1 MQIGYLSA
9 NPFASDAE
17 QFTITPEQQAA
28 QRLHDAAPELLAA
41 LKECIKHLP
50 KSVHVLADMN
60 LSDEVRDSP
69 EFAAFYMARA
79 AIAKAEG

>member
-41 LKECIKHLP
+41 LVKIDKLASEADTDAN
-50 KSVHVLADMN
+50 SQAVLA
-60 LSDEVRDSP
+60 LQVSVI
-69 EFAAFYMARA
+69 AR
-79 AIAKAEG
+79 IALDKANG